1 MKGNG
6 NLNNIWASTV
16 DALDAV
22 LHYHIIFHGMILC
35 SVQAMISDLRDESLH
50 TQQILVYIDRIEVSH
65 YSHSFVCHHL
75 ITFV

>member
-6 NLNNIWASTV
+6 NLNIV
-16 DALDAV
+16 YGHVHALDTG
-22 LHYHIIFHGMILC
+22 LHYHIFHGMVLC
-35 SVQAMISDLRDESLH
+35 SVQAMISNLREESLH

-65 YSHSFVCHHL
+65 YSDHL